1 MTPYDEAW
9 KVFVEKFN
17 MPVISVEYRL
27 MPENP
32 YPTPHNDCLEVFE
45 YIYNNA
51 EKLGFDKSKILFA
64 ATAQAEILLNI
75 FHPPIKETEELGGRY
90 FYMLR

>member
-1 MTPYDEAW
+1 MHGGAFIAGSMTPYDEAW

-27 MPENP
+27 MPENSH
-32 YPTPHNDCLEVFE
+32 PTLYNDCQRVFE

-51 EKLGFDKSKILFA
+51 EKLGFDKSKIFVCGDSAGGNL
-64 ATAQAEILLNI
+64 AQL
-75 FHPPIKETEELGGRY
+75 
-90 FYMLR
+90 